1 MPAAP
6 RLALFDLDH
15 TLLPLD
21 SEYEWARYLVAVG
34 GAEAAEIDAHNT
46 RWLAAY
52 QAGRLDFAA
61 HARFALG
68 LLARHPRERL
78 TQWRADFMRKVIV
91 PAIQPAA
98 RDLLARHLSAGD
110 LCCIVTATCRFVT
123 EPIAR
128 QLGVPH
134 LLAVEAEHDAHGEF
148 TGALAGVPAFG
159 PGKVLRV
166 LAWLDTLGIAH
177 TALAQATF
185 YSDSRND
192 LPLLE
197 SVGHPVAVNPD
208 STLRD
213 AAAARG
219 WPVLHLFGTAGVPA
233 A

>member
-1 MPAAP
+1 M
-6 RLALFDLDH
+6 
-15 TLLPLD
+15 
-21 SEYEWARYLVAVG
+21 
-34 GAEAAEIDAHNT
+34 
-46 RWLAAY
+46 
-52 QAGRLDFAA
+52 
-61 HARFALG
+61 
-68 LLARHPRERL
+68 
-78 TQWRADFMRKVIV
+78 
-91 PAIQPAA
+91 
-98 RDLLARHLSAGD
+98 
-110 LCCIVTATCRFVT
+110 
-123 EPIAR
+123 
-128 QLGVPH
+128 
-134 LLAVEAEHDAHGEF
+134 
-148 TGALAGVPAFG
+148 PAFG

-213 AAAARG
+213 AAEARG